1 MVYRGLLDGGRL
13 RLDWFRGFGDW
24 VPFAKLMSFSIESL
38 DLMGVDEL
46 FLFLEAGVL
55 VAEVQSIYA

>member
-1 MVYRGLLDGGRL
+1 
-13 RLDWFRGFGDW
+13 
-24 VPFAKLMSFSIESL
+24 MSFSIESL

-55 VAEVQSIYA
+55 VPEVQSIYA